1 MESSWADDFPLPPS
15 LTSLSLRVRFYS
27 NFWEVDFPISSP
39 ASSSL
44 LLPNI
49 ISPPSML
56 ELSKAKGVECEETKG
71 FV

>member
-1 MESSWADDFPLPPS
+1 MEPSWRDDFPLPPS

-27 NFWEVDFPISSP
+27 NFWEVDFPVSSP
-39 ASSSL
+39 ARFSL
-44 LLPNI
+44 LLPDL

-56 ELSKAKGVECEETKG
+56 ELPKAKGVECEETKG